1 MLHNLCRGTG
11 LKGLASILPVR
22 DEIIR
27 PILCLNKQEIV
38 NYLIKEQIPYVT
50 DSTNLTDD
58 YTRNKI
64 RHQILPIL
72 EEQVNASAV
81 RHMAETASLVSQA
94 EEYLSRQGERLVK
107 KYGENRERG
116 IFLSEAFWRDEP
128 AIASYGVL
136 QVFEELA
143 GKRKD
148 FYSCSCKKCGEPSEA
163 SGGTTDQSAL

>member
-1 MLHNLCRGTG
+1 MQRNG

-72 EEQVNASAV
+72 EEQVSASAV
-81 RHMAETASLVSQA
+81 RHMAETASLV
-94 EEYLSRQGERLVK
+94 
-107 KYGENRERG
+107 
-116 IFLSEAFWRDEP
+116 
-128 AIASYGVL
+128 
-136 QVFEELA
+136 
-143 GKRKD
+143 
-148 FYSCSCKKCGEPSEA
+148 
-163 SGGTTDQSAL
+163 